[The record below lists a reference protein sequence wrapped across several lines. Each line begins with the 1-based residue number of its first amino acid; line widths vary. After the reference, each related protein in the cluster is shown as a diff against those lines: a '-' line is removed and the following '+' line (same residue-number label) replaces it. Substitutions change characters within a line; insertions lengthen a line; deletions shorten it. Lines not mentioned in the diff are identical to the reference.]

1 MTEQAE
7 VMNRLAGQVRDAL
20 DAADLSAYED
30 LLDPDVRWGPPDDP
44 APPCQ
49 TRAQVLSWYQ
59 RGQDRGTRARVT
71 QTLVSGDKIL
81 VGMTVTRIPP
91 GEVPETERWQ
101 VLAVRDGR
109 ICAITGFDSRGE
121 AAAWAGLA
129 PG

>member
-44 APPCQ
+44 APPCR
-49 TRAQVLSWYQ
+49 TRAQVLSWYRQ
-59 RGQDRGTRARVT
+59 GRDRGTRGRVT
-71 QTLVSGDKIL
+71 ETLVSGDKIL
-81 VGMTVTRIPP
+81 VGMTVTGITP
-91 GEVPETERWQ
+91 GEEAETGRWQ

-109 ICAITGFDSRGE
+109 ITAITGFGSRDE
-121 AAAWAGLA
+121 AVAWAGLA
-129 PG
+129 PA